1 MKEDWSGDREQAS
14 RCLFRTILLWGVYL
28 SEVTDPCENMI
39 IDILF
44 LNITHVYIKKK
55 EHFEDNFWLVQ
66 MRLRDSPSLLI
77 CYFLDLSLSIAWT
90 GASWVRRLWPTLCCI
105 GTSTS
110 SQGGPQCR
118 ADPSG
123 FWCAR
128 RRASLT
134 VPRGQITPDPRLSRL
149 GEEGHGQISTQ
160 LLRKCWQDTGQKQ
173 SRLHLRHF
181 AEERTGGRLWAG
193 PDVDFSG
200 RRSQRMSLRT
210 IV

>member
-55 EHFEDNFWLVQ
+55 GTLWRQFLVSTNEVKRFTVSFNLLLSWPFSVHCLNGSFMSSQ
-66 MRLRDSPSLLI
+66 TLTHSLLHRHQHQ
-77 CYFLDLSLSIAWT
+77 LT
-90 GASWVRRLWPTLCCI
+90 GGAPVPCGPERVLMCAAQSQPHGAK
-105 GTSTS
+105 GTNNA
-110 SQGGPQCR
+110 GPQAEPSGGGRPR
-118 ADPSG
+118 ADKHT
-123 FWCAR
+123 
-128 RRASLT
+128 T
-134 VPRGQITPDPRLSRL
+134 V
-149 GEEGHGQISTQ
+149 EE
-160 LLRKCWQDTGQKQ
+160 CWQDTGQKQ

>member
-1 MKEDWSGDREQAS
+1 M
-14 RCLFRTILLWGVYL
+14 RCLLIWGHRSLWEYDYRHPL
-28 SEVTDPCENMI
+28 SEHHPR
-39 IDILF
+39 
-44 LNITHVYIKKK
+44 VYKKK
-55 EHFEDNFWLVQ
+55 GTLWRQFLVSTNEVK
-66 MRLRDSPSLLI
+66 RLTVSFNLLLSWPFSVHCLNGSFMSSRTLPCSLLHRHQHQ
-77 CYFLDLSLSIAWT
+77 LT
-90 GASWVRRLWPTLCCI
+90 
-105 GTSTS
+105 
-110 SQGGPQCR
+110 GGPQCR

-134 VPRGQITPDPRLSRL
+134 VPRRQITPDPRLSCL